1 MLIDIVE
8 ARACGETTL
17 YVRFEDGADGK
28 VDVKALVD
36 FPGLVAP
43 LSDPGEFA
51 RVQLAWELGTVCWPN
66 GADLDP
72 DVLYEARSGS
82 RSSCPLCSRLCGSST
97 LVWVAPR
104 TPVELSAAHCECTVI
119 VL

>member
-36 FPGLVAP
+36 FTGVFAP
-43 LSDPGEFA
+43 LSDPDEFA
-51 RVQLAWELGTVCWPN
+51 RVQLDRELGTVCWLN

-72 DVLYEARSGS
+72 DVLYEAVTGKPIELPSM
-82 RSSCPLCSRLCGSST
+82 
-97 LVWVAPR
+97 
-104 TPVELSAAHCECTVI
+104 LSAVR
-119 VL
+119 